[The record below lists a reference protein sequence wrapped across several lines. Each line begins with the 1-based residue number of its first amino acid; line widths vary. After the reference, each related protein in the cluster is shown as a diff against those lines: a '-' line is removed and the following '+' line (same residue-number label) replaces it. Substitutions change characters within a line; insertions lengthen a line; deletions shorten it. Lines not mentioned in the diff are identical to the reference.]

1 MLRERDEIE
10 PLRLRSSFEQHHGPT
25 PHDWTI
31 VLAEKTQVGLDP
43 ARIFGR
49 KVCGITEFIH
59 TAFRSGVQRGVVKQC
74 DESPSGRDET
84 RSRKQCSCGQWN
96 NSEQEQTDVTIVSDR
111 M

>member
-1 MLRERDEIE
+1 
-10 PLRLRSSFEQHHGPT
+10 
-25 PHDWTI
+25 
-31 VLAEKTQVGLDP
+31 
-43 ARIFGR
+43 
-49 KVCGITEFIH
+49 
-59 TAFRSGVQRGVVKQC
+59 VKQC